1 MQHPFVSSESVDKK
15 PILDLLAEFKAEII
29 NEVEEEIEDEV
40 RIQDPDPDP
49 EDRDIIRSGQWAT
62 KKNQS
67 FWKSHALKIWLYS
80 SGRAGGCMK
89 VNKMHCFC

>member
-1 MQHPFVSSESVDKK
+1 VSSKSVDKK

-40 RIQDPDPDP
+40 RTQDPDP

-62 KKNQS
+62 KKNPS
-67 FWKSHALKIWLYS
+67 FWKYHALKIWLFS
-80 SGRAGGCMK
+80 SGRAGGCIK
-89 VNKMHCFC
+89 VKKLYCFC